1 MSTVFQR
8 VAHYEII
15 EELGRGGMAT
25 VFLAKDSRHDR
36 DVALKLVPKQDDR
49 EHREILEAERSGAQ
63 LQAHFS
69 AICNLVPRVYEDGDA
84 GRYYYI
90 AMEYVAGENLSDV
103 ISRGPMPQADVS
115 AVTVQLCTFLEE
127 AHRFEASIDGRSFR
141 SLVHGDLKPRNV
153 RMASS
158 GGVKI
163 LDFGIAKALSLSR
176 RVTRNDFGSM
186 PYLSPERLDSVEVN
200 PHADLWALGVIV
212 YEMLS
217 GMAPFYA
224 RDTRRLE
231 QAIRDGYAR
240 RPLNGGCPRAM
251 QAIVSRLLAPTMEHR
266 YPTATAVRED
276 LERVGLGQTTDA
288 EREGWPARAEDA
300 PTMRTHRPE
309 SATAD
314 TAPVTVSDVDEAT
327 RRTSAEDEATR
338 RTQRPGDLE
347 TRPAADSVLA
357 PVAATPVAVPVPM
370 PAMAVPSTIPPWP
383 APMPARLQAPLPAP
397 LPAPAPAQPAAA
409 PPSLQASI
417 AMARSSFSTRFKR
430 NPLRTVLLLAALLL
444 VVNEVAV
451 GWAADRVAANVSTR
465 DLDGMSSAWVSYDRL
480 SSRSFLRVGLM
491 NLNRTLRRRTV
502 ALSEQVIANYR
513 STAPTVRERQWGA
526 ARANLLLASALAP
539 GDSRIKAALRYCEGH
554 IHRINGEAIRRRGQS
569 TQATEQFTEAVN
581 AFREAAELRGDW
593 PDPYLG
599 LARTFIYGLDD
610 IDRAAEALRHAQDYG
625 YKTGDREIA
634 QLADGYRTRG
644 DSLAKTAQQLRDLP
658 QEPEYLRRAI
668 DAYHES
674 QKLCEQI
681 PAFPGVA
688 GQLRR
693 MKAAIEQIQDR
704 LADLEAVP
712 EVAAEPERPG
722 EPDTWE

>member
-8 VAHYEII
+8 VAHYEIL

-25 VFLAKDSRHDR
+25 VFLAKDSRENR
-36 DVALKLVPKQDDR
+36 DVALKLVPKQEDR

-63 LQAHFS
+63 LQARFS
-69 AICNLVPRVYEDGDA
+69 AICSLVPRVFEDGEA

-103 ISRGPMPQADVS
+103 ISRGPMPQTEAS
-115 AVTVQLCTFLEE
+115 AVAIQLCDFLEQ

-153 RMASS
+153 RMATE
-158 GGVKI
+158 GGLKV

-200 PHADLWALGVIV
+200 PHADLWALGVIL
-212 YEMLS
+212 YEMVS

-240 RPLNGGCPRAM
+240 KPLNGGCPRSM
-251 QAIVSRLLAPTMEHR
+251 QAIVSRLLAPSMEQR

-276 LERVGLGQTTDA
+276 LERFGLGHTTDA
-288 EREGWPARAEDA
+288 EREGWPARADDA
-300 PTMRTHRPE
+300 PTMRTHRPVAAVE
-309 SATAD
+309 VKT
-314 TAPVTVSDVDEAT
+314 DEAT
-327 RRTSAEDEATR
+327 RRTTAEDEATR
-338 RTQRPGDLE
+338 RTRPSGDD
-347 TRPAADSVLA
+347 TTA
-357 PVAATPVAVPVPM
+357 AATPVASSAAVPPPAPVVAAAAGSGPVPTAARAPM
-370 PAMAVPSTIPPWP
+370 TVPPWP
-383 APMPARLQAPLPAP
+383 TPMPGQAPAVQTPAT
-397 LPAPAPAQPAAA
+397 
-409 PPSLQASI
+409 PPSLKASI
-417 AMARSSFSTRFKR
+417 AIARSSFSTRFKR
-430 NPLRTVLLLAALLL
+430 NPLRTLLLLAALLL

-451 GWAADRVAANVSTR
+451 GWAADRAAASVASS
-465 DLDGMSSAWVSYDRL
+465 DLEGMSNGWVSYNRL
-480 SSRSFLRVGLM
+480 SSRSFLRLGLM
-491 NLNRTLRRRTV
+491 NLDRSLRRRTV
-502 ALSEQVIANYR
+502 SLSNQVISNYR
-513 STAPTVRERQWGA
+513 STSPTVRERQWGA
-526 ARANLLLASALAP
+526 ARANLFLASALAP
-539 GDSRIKAALRYCEGH
+539 GDSQIKAALRYCEGH
-554 IHRINGEAIRRRGQS
+554 LHRINGEATRRRGQA
-569 TQATEQFTEAVN
+569 TQATQQFTEAVN
-581 AFREAAELRGDW
+581 AFREAADLRNDW

-610 IDRAAEALRHAQDYG
+610 IDRAAEALRHAQERG

-634 QLADGYRTRG
+634 QLADGYRSRG
-644 DSLAKTAQQLRDLP
+644 DSLAKTAQELRDLP

-674 QKLCEQI
+674 QKLSEQI

-688 GQLRR
+688 GQMRR
-693 MKAAIEQIQDR
+693 MRNAIEQIQDR
-704 LADLEAVP
+704 LADLEALP
-712 EVAAEPERPG
+712 EGTG
-722 EPDTWE
+722 EPDRPVESDRWE